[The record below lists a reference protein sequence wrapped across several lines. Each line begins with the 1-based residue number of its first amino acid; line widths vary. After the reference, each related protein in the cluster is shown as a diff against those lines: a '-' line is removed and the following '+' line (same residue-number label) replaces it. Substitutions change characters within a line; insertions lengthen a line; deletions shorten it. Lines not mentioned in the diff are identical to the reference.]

1 MKLSLLYSNWITLW
15 YVLYKTCF
23 INIAPVISSV
33 LTTCFF
39 TLMYYN
45 LDMSKIWF
53 FILFCVHI
61 ITPIDLLLISKNNKY
76 NVSAEVYL
84 FLFYNIFI
92 IILYNTNF
100 IKIYFNNLPQKFK
113 KNKNVSITQ
122 LLYSLKI

>member
-15 YVLYKTCF
+15 YILYKTGF

-39 TLMYYN
+39 MLMYYN
-45 LDMSKIWF
+45 LDMSKTWF
-53 FILFCVHI
+53 FILLCVHI
-61 ITPIDLLLISKNNKY
+61 ITPIDLLLLSKNNKY

-92 IILYNTNF
+92 TILYNTNF
-100 IKIYFNNLPQKFK
+100 IKIYFNTLPQKFK
-113 KNKNVSITQ
+113 KNKNVSLTQ